1 MSQAKRMWRR
11 LGSFEA
17 LDLDGDGEISEHEI
31 RVGLRAAL
39 GIEPSPF
46 LVQNVL
52 RALDK
57 DNSGRIS
64 REEFKAIQPPAWMHT
79 WGQTNARGGA
89 TRSVNRESSPE
100 YSG

>member
-1 MSQAKRMWRR
+1 MWRR

-39 GIEPSPF
+39 GMEPSPF

-52 RALDK
+52 RALDRDK
-57 DNSGRIS
+57 SGRIS

-79 WGQTNARGGA
+79 WGGSKTGGSAPRNA
-89 TRSVNRESSPE
+89 NRESSPE

>member
-1 MSQAKRMWRR
+1 MWRR
-11 LGSFEA
+11 LGSFDA

-31 RVGLRAAL
+31 RVGLRSAL
-39 GIEPSPF
+39 GMEPSPF

-64 REEFKAIQPPAWMHT
+64 REEFKGIEPPAWINS
-79 WGQTNARGGA
+79 WGGA
-89 TRSVNRESSPE
+89 QGLGSARRNVNRESSPE
-100 YSG
+100 YTG